1 MAVTRRAMFRTS
13 RPVARVGPFRSRTRR
28 ECFSTVR
35 DCTMTVTHSCS
46 ATRFSAAAALRMAN
60 ACSTFWQRTRRE
72 RKSSPRNWCAA
83 SSATIQRRRLS
94 IALPLPFSKTDGSIR
109 ETLRAIITAPEF
121 FAADAYRS
129 KMRSPCAY
137 VAAAFRATS
146 AETDGDRPVRDFLGR
161 TGQLL
166 YGGVT
171 PDGYAH
177 REDVWLSRGAM
188 VGRLNFAAALA
199 TKRLRCTSVNF
210 SKVL

>member
-1 MAVTRRAMFRTS
+1 
-13 RPVARVGPFRSRTRR
+13 
-28 ECFSTVR
+28 
-35 DCTMTVTHSCS
+35 
-46 ATRFSAAAALRMAN
+46 
-60 ACSTFWQRTRRE
+60 
-72 RKSSPRNWCAA
+72 
-83 SSATIQRRRLS
+83 
-94 IALPLPFSKTDGSIR
+94 
-109 ETLRAIITAPEF
+109 
-121 FAADAYRS
+121 
-129 KMRSPCAY
+129 MRSPCAY

-210 SKVL
+210 SKVLSEVDKSSKDAAAARLIALTSGDLSATTRTAIQTSTTEAAVIKPAPAPANVPAGVSGNGNPPPPPLLEVTGYVRERIALLIGSSGFQRR